1 MRKERV
7 GFAVCGSFCTHAK
20 VLEALGELVKE
31 YETVIPIA
39 SEMSAFTDTRFGS
52 ADDLLGRLEELT
64 GREVWYDIPSVEP
77 IGPKKL
83 LDVLVIAPAT
93 GNTVAK
99 LAAGITDPDVTM
111 AAKAHLRNGGPVVIA
126 LASND
131 GLSAGA
137 KNIGELL
144 VRKNYYFV
152 PFGQDNA
159 IQKPCSLVADFSKI
173 TETVDAAL
181 RGEQIQ
187 PLLLR

>member
-52 ADDLLGRLEELT
+52 AADLLGRLEELT

-99 LAAGITDPDVTM
+99 LAAGITDTAVTM

>member
-64 GREVWYDIPSVEP
+64 GREAWYDIPSVEP
-77 IGPKKL
+77 TGPKKL

-99 LAAGITDPDVTM
+99 LAAGITDTAVTM

>member
-20 VLEALGELVKE
+20 VLAALGELVKE
-31 YETVIPIA
+31 YETVLPIA

-52 ADDLLGRLEELT
+52 ADDLLEKLEELT
-64 GREVWYDIPSVEP
+64 GNEVLYDIPSVEP

-93 GNTVAK
+93 GNTIAK
-99 LAAGITDPDVTM
+99 LAAGITDSTVTM
-111 AAKAHLRNGGPVVIA
+111 AAKAHLRNGRPVVIA
-126 LASND
+126 MASND

-152 PFGQDNA
+152 PFGQDSA
-159 IQKPCSLVADFSKI
+159 ILKPCSLMADFEKLP
-173 TETVDAAL
+173 ETVDAAL
-181 RGEQIQ
+181 QGKQLQ
-187 PLLLR
+187 PILLR

>member
-99 LAAGITDPDVTM
+99 LAAGIMDTAVTM

>member
-20 VLEALGELVKE
+20 VLAALGELVKE
-31 YETVIPIA
+31 YETVLPMV
-39 SEMSAFTDTRFGS
+39 SEMSAYTDTRFGS
-52 ADDLLGRLEELT
+52 ADDLLEKLEELT
-64 GREVWYDIPSVEP
+64 GHEVLYDIPSVEP

-83 LDVLVIAPAT
+83 LAVLVIAPAT

-99 LAAGITDPDVTM
+99 LAAGITDTAVTM

-137 KNIGELL
+137 KNNGELL
-144 VRKNYYFV
+144 VRKN
-152 PFGQDNA
+152 
-159 IQKPCSLVADFSKI
+159 
-173 TETVDAAL
+173 
-181 RGEQIQ
+181 
-187 PLLLR
+187 